1 MKTKITIEK
10 HVTNLELSKKMKE
23 LGFPQSSLF
32 YWYEVEPNENF
43 IAYHEDKPFEINV
56 KNPIPWEEQP
66 EYFKM
71 SHVWK
76 RYGKEDFTSAYLASE
91 LGEWMPEF
99 VKTYKRSGE
108 YWCDYL
114 YLENPRLDEDY
125 ARTEVQSI
133 EANAKAKMLIWLV
146 ENNYLDP
153 KSL

>member
-1 MKTKITIEK
+1 MNEIEK
-10 HVTNLELSKKMKE
+10 HVTSLELSRRLKGLGCPQRSYFDWVKE
-23 LGFPQSSLF
+23 NGELTI
-32 YWYEVEPNENF
+32 W
-43 IAYHEDKPFEINV
+43 
-56 KNPIPWEEQP
+56 NPTQVSDYVTGNQE
-66 EYFKM
+66 FLC
-71 SHVWK
+71 
-76 RYGKEDFTSAYLASE
+76 SAYLSSE